1 MYRERVTRFGRER
14 DAVGTRMNR
23 VANLRL
29 LAFMGMILFAG
40 AAVWQRSP
48 LLSVLALFCL
58 AAFVFLIR
66 AHQRLKRSRLRYEVL
81 RQINEEVLSALR
93 RDWDRLPLRHAAAA
107 ETGHPYARDLDIFGR
122 ASLFHL
128 LDRGGT
134 PRGEATLA
142 GWLSRPAA
150 AETVRE
156 RQVAVTELAPLIDL
170 RDELAL
176 QSRLMGEPKPDP
188 EPFLRWAEGKRWL
201 AGRRHLRWISWVSP
215 GVLWALLLP
224 DIVGVWDNRYWL
236 VPLLLNVGLSLTLGR
251 RAYATLVG
259 ASLREGA
266 FAQYADLLHLV
277 SEAPFNSPLLRRV
290 QGGLIADTVPAHR
303 YMHRLDRLLAYVIP
317 AGSALYLPIQG
328 LTLWDLHVLDRL
340 ERWQMQAE
348 HHARV
353 WLDNLGEVEAISA
366 LAVLRHDNPAW
377 AFPDLDPETDRLAAR
392 DLGHPLLP
400 DAARVVNDVQVGPPG
415 TFLLVT
421 GSNMSGKST
430 LLRSIGV
437 NVVLAQAGAPVCAS
451 ALSMPPLRLWTSMR
465 VEDSLERGES
475 YFMAELARL
484 KAVVDA
490 ARPET
495 AEGRTRLLYLLDEI
509 LQGTNTEER
518 QVAAR
523 RVISY
528 LVRQGAL
535 GAVSTHD
542 LGLADAPELADTA
555 QPIHFTETITEN
567 EQGPKMSF
575 DYKARPGIATSRNA
589 LRLMEII
596 GLEVG
601 NEETQPR

>member
-1 MYRERVTRFGRER
+1 
-14 DAVGTRMNR
+14 MNR

-29 LAFMGMILFAG
+29 LAFVGIMLFAG

-48 LLSVLALFCL
+48 LLGVLALLCL
-58 AAFVFLIR
+58 LAFVFLIR
-66 AHQRLKRSRLRYEVL
+66 GHQRLKRSRLRYELL
-81 RQINEEVLSALR
+81 RQINEEALSALQ
-93 RDWDRLPLRHAAAA
+93 RDWDRLPLRHAAAV

-122 ASLFHL
+122 SSLFHL

-142 GWLSRPAA
+142 GWLSQPAHV
-150 AETVRE
+150 ETVRE
-156 RQVAVTELAPLIDL
+156 RQAVVTELAPLVDL

-188 EPFLRWAEGKRWL
+188 EPFLRWAEGERWL
-201 AGRRHLRWISWVSP
+201 AGRHLLRWISWLGP
-215 GVLWALLLP
+215 AVLWTLLLP
-224 DIVGVWDNRYWL
+224 DIFGVWDNRYWL
-236 VPLLLNVGLSLTLGR
+236 LPLLLHLGLSLTVGR
-251 RAYATLVG
+251 HAYATLVG

-266 FAQYADLLHLV
+266 FAQYADLLRLV
-277 SEAPFNSPLLRRV
+277 SEDPFNSPLLRRI

-303 YMHRLDRLLAYVIP
+303 HMHRLDRLLAYVIP

-328 LTLWDLHVLDRL
+328 LTLWDFHVLERL
-340 ERWQMQAE
+340 ERWQSHAG

-353 WLDNLGEVEAISA
+353 WLDELGEVEALSA
-366 LAVLRHDNPAW
+366 LAALRHDNPGW
-377 AFPDLDPETDRLAAR
+377 AFPDLDPETDRLDAR

-400 DAARVVNDVQVGPPG
+400 DATRVVNDVQVGPPG

-437 NVVLAQAGAPVCAS
+437 NVVLAQTGAPVCACS
-451 ALSMPPLRLWTSMR
+451 LSMPPVRLWTSMR

-490 ARPET
+490 ARPEA

-555 QPIHFTETITEN
+555 ETIHFTETITED
-567 EQGPKMSF
+567 ERGPKMSF

-589 LRLMEII
+589 LRLMEIV